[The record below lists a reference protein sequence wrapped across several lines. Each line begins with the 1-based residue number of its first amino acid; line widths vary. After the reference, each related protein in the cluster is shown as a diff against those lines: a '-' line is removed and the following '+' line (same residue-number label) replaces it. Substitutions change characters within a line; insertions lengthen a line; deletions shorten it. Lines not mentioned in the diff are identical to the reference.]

1 VTLVA
6 DLLFA
11 VLLVSGA
18 AFAVYVRRSLPL
30 LAIGLLFAPLP
41 AVLAGHYLDG
51 GWIDLAGGEAGS
63 QSFWLLAAASYI
75 AVWTGIATGALF
87 SAIYSRTQ
95 PSRAASPSGEI
106 DSSEPME
113 NPPRSPR
120 AKRSR
125 TADGRMRPRR
135 ME

>member
-1 VTLVA
+1 MA

-18 AFAVYVRRSLPL
+18 AFAVCVRRSLPL
-30 LAIGLLFAPLP
+30 LAISLLFAPLP

-51 GWIDLAGGEAGS
+51 GWIDLAGEEAGS
-63 QSFWLLAAASYI
+63 RSFWLLAAASYI
-75 AVWTGIATGALF
+75 AVWTGIGTGALF
-87 SAIYSRTQ
+87 SAIYSRSTVQ
-95 PSRAASPSGEI
+95 PSLGVSSSGEI

-113 NPPRSPR
+113 TPPRSPR
-120 AKRSR
+120 PKRSR
-125 TADGRMRPRR
+125 TADGRVRARR